1 MKILF
6 FKSILAALGL
16 LSLLHAEI
24 FDTEIAPF
32 SKGKQCGK
40 VLLLDQKVLDFKKV
54 GGMKFSE
61 ISDLAYNAK
70 KKILYLVGDEGKVF
84 RFETTFSTK
93 IEGLHAIDAVK
104 LRKKNGKKFK
114 KWDHDSEGLAL
125 DAKGAR
131 YISFEGNAKI
141 GRFDSRGRMM
151 QTYPLPKKLRD
162 PKNYR
167 SRNKSLE
174 ALAWHPQYGLL
185 TATEWPLKHHNK
197 KDQTIYS
204 LRGKTWH
211 FKAEPE
217 SKSGVAAMEV
227 MDDGNMLVL
236 ERSYVS
242 LLAPV
247 VVTLKKVYLNQC
259 KGKKKVCKSEVLV
272 KMNNHKGWVIDNFE
286 GLTRVGKNRYV
297 MVSDDNDNF
306 FQQTVLV
313 YFEVK
318 E

>member
-6 FKSILAALGL
+6 FKSILIILGF

-32 SKGKQCGK
+32 SKGEQCGK
-40 VLLLDQKVLDFKKV
+40 VLLLDQKVLEFKKIDGV
-54 GGMKFSE
+54 KFSE
-61 ISDLAYNAK
+61 ISDLAYDAA
-70 KKILYLVGDEGKVF
+70 KKILYMVGDEGKVF
-84 RFETTFSTK
+84 RFEATFGKK
-93 IEGLHAIDAVK
+93 IEGLRPLDAVK
-104 LRKKNGKKFK
+104 LRKKHGKKFK
-114 KWDHDSEGLAL
+114 KWDRDSEGLAL
-125 DAKGAR
+125 DNTGR
-131 YISFEGNAKI
+131 LYISFEGKAKI
-141 GRFDSRGRMM
+141 GSFDSKGSMIRS
-151 QTYPLPKKLRD
+151 YPLPKKLRE
-162 PKNYR
+162 PANYR

-174 ALAWHPQYGLL
+174 ALAWHPKYGLL
-185 TATEWPLKHHNK
+185 TATEWPLKHK
-197 KDQTIYS
+197 KKKAQTIYS
-204 LRGKTWH
+204 LRGKTWY

-217 SKSGVAAMEV
+217 FKSGVAAMEV
-227 MDDGNMLVL
+227 MDDGNMLLL

-242 LLAPV
+242 LLDPV

-272 KMNNHKGWVIDNFE
+272 KMNNHKGWIIDNFE
-286 GLTRVGKNRYV
+286 GLARVGKNRYV

-306 FQQTVLV
+306 FQQTVLI